1 MYTKLT
7 RALFLLS
14 FSLFPVLAQVV
25 PGQYILELEGE
36 PAGTFA
42 ARRGHHPHRDDAL
55 FQSRSAEIRL
65 QHDRVRQSVEQAGS
79 EVMDTTEVV
88 TNTLAIRARR
98 ATAAQLA
105 AIPGVKRVHPVVLY
119 NRMLDHALPLH
130 QVPAA
135 WNLIG
140 GRDNAGLGA
149 KIGIIDTGI
158 DSSHPG
164 FQDPSLVVPPGFPL
178 VNQQADLAYTNN
190 KVIVARSYASGAT
203 PPTAKDLEGHGTGV
217 AMVSAGVFSTG
228 PHGAITWVAPKAFL
242 GNYKVFPNPN
252 SGAPDNLILKAIDD
266 AVADG
271 MDVLNLSLGSVVA
284 SLPYDD
290 IVVLAVERAVAAGKI
305 VTISA
310 GNAGPDPITIGS
322 PGTAPNAIS
331 VGSMY
336 NDRVIASSIQV
347 GNSPPAL
354 AIPGDG
360 PAPSGPVTAPLVD
373 VARFDPSGLA
383 CQSLPQGSLAG
394 VTVLI
399 LRGVCNFEVKID
411 YAQQAG
417 AVGAVIYTDAARP
430 EAGNMAVGGAT
441 LPATMVSYQTGVDLK
456 NQLASGTLVVTL
468 SFTLG
473 PVAVNPNRLSSFT
486 SAGPSTDYSIK
497 PDLVAVGSSIYTAK
511 PFLNNGFADDGFV
524 VESGTSFSS
533 PMVAGAAA
541 LLKAARPGLTAQ
553 QYRSL
558 IVNSATSL
566 NSDNLVGV
574 QQVGAG
580 ILNMAAALRSGT
592 SVSPTSISF
601 GYGLTAVDQ
610 TQTLTITNLG
620 AAADTFSI
628 GVEASG
634 AGPGPTVSLN
644 TVRLQPGQSQD
655 VAIQFTNSNLTPGIY
670 QGYLRIQGTQ
680 SPTVTGVPYWFGS
693 ASRIPA
699 NITILE
705 APTHGAGRSQQNIL
719 FRITDAQGVGISA
732 LPEVTI
738 TSGNGVLQTVSTAYD
753 RSPGADRAM
762 VRLGASAGNNVIH
775 IQAGDVS
782 KDVTI
787 ASP

>member
-1 MYTKLT
+1 MFTKFT
-7 RALFLLS
+7 IALFLLS
-14 FSLFPVLAQVV
+14 FSMFPILAQVV
-25 PGQYILELEGE
+25 PGQYILELDGE

-42 ARRGHHPHRDDAL
+42 ARRGHHPHRNDAL

-65 QHDRVRQSVEQAGS
+65 QHNRVRQSVEQAGS

-88 TNTLAIRARR
+88 TNTLSIRANR

-105 AIPGVKRVHPVVLY
+105 AIPGVLRVHPVTLY
-119 NRMLDHALPLH
+119 KRMLDHALPLH

-140 GRDNAGLGA
+140 GRDNAGLGS
-149 KIGIIDTGI
+149 KIAIIDTGI

-164 FQDPSLVVPPGFPL
+164 FQDTSLVVPPGFPL
-178 VNQQADLAYTNN
+178 VNRQSDLAYTNN
-190 KVIVARSYASGAT
+190 KIIVARSYVSGTIA
-203 PPTAKDLEGHGTGV
+203 PTAKDLEGHGTGV
-217 AMVSAGVFSTG
+217 AMVSAGAFSTG
-228 PHGAITWVAPKAFL
+228 PYGPITGVAPKAFL
-242 GNYKVFPNPN
+242 GSYKVFPDPA
-252 SGAPDNLILKAIDD
+252 SGAPNNLILRAIDD

-290 IVVLAVERAVAAGKI
+290 VLVLAVERAVAAGKI

-310 GNAGPDPITIGS
+310 GNDGPDAITIGS

-336 NDRVIASSIQV
+336 NDRLIAGSIQAA
-347 GNSPPAL
+347 NSAPVL

-360 PAPSGPVTAPLVD
+360 PTPSGPVTAPLVD

-383 CQSLPQGSLAG
+383 CQALPPGSLAG
-394 VTVLI
+394 ATVLI
-399 LRGVCNFEVKID
+399 LRGVCNFEVKIN
-411 YAQQAG
+411 YAEQAG
-417 AVGAVIYTDAARP
+417 AVGVIVYTDAARP
-430 EAGNMAVGGAT
+430 EASGMSVASAT
-441 LPATMVSYQTGVDLK
+441 LPATMVSYQTGLDLK
-456 NQLASGTLVVTL
+456 NQLASAKLVVTL
-468 SFTLG
+468 NFALG
-473 PVAVNPNRLSSFT
+473 PVAVNSNRLSSFT
-486 SAGPSTDYSIK
+486 SIGPNVDYSIK
-497 PDLVAVGSSIYTAK
+497 PDLIAVGSSIYTAR
-511 PFLNNGFADDGFV
+511 PVLNNGAADDGFV

-558 IVNSATSL
+558 LINSATSL
-566 NSDNLVGV
+566 NADNPVGV

-580 ILNMAAALRSGT
+580 ILNMAAALQSAT

-601 GYGLTAVDQ
+601 GYGLRAVDQ
-610 TQTLTITNLG
+610 TQTLTVTNLG
-620 AAADTFSI
+620 AVADTFSI

-634 AGPGPTVSLN
+634 SGPAPTVSSN
-644 TVRLQPGQSQD
+644 SMQLQPGQSQD
-655 VAIQFTNSNLTPGIY
+655 VTVQFTNGSLTAGTY

-680 SPTVTGVPYWFGS
+680 SPVVTGVPYWFGS

-699 NITILE
+699 RITILSS
-705 APTHGAGRSQQNIL
+705 PTHGAVRSQQGIL
-719 FRITDAQGVGISA
+719 FRITDAQGVRISA

-738 TSGNGVLQTVSTAYD
+738 TAGNGTVQTVLSVND
-753 RSPGADRAM
+753 QIPGADQAL
-762 VRLGASAGNNVIH
+762 VRLGAATGNNVIH

-782 KDVTI
+782 KDVI
-787 ASP
+787 IPSP